1 MNIFLVAVVNEE
13 PPRKLTWGWYEDF
26 NDAQNVV
33 LTNHTDIF
41 ERGYYTFAV
50 IEEMPEGVMAIA
62 KNEFWYR
69 AIYPPEGADPKVERI
84 QKPAIFEESCNF
96 SFD

>member
-1 MNIFLVAVVNEE
+1 M
-13 PPRKLTWGWYEDF
+13 
-26 NDAQNVV
+26 
-33 LTNHTDIF
+33 
-41 ERGYYTFAV
+41 